1 MKLHEFDFNQL
12 KRPGR
17 PTNLAIHVKQDGKLV
32 REYMKSTIGETL
44 KSLPLELANAEILST
59 RWFFDTFVIEI
70 AEPET

>member
-1 MKLHEFDFNQL
+1 MKLREFDFNQL

-17 PTNLAIHVKQDGKLV
+17 PTNLAVHVMRGRTKIQ
-32 REYMKSTIGETL
+32 EYEGTSIGETL
-44 KSLPLELANAEILST
+44 KSLPLELADTEIQST